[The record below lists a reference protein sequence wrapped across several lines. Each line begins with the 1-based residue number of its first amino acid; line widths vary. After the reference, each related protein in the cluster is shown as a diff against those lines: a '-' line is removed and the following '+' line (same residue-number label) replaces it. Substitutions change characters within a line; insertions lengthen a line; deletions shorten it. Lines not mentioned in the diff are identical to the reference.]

1 MNKAAE
7 ICAFIQTNLV
17 DASVKVDQDTSFEKL
32 GLDSFSIIE
41 IILFIERRY
50 GISLPDKDLTKD
62 NLFSATALA
71 KCIER
76 NQINQ

>member
-17 DASVKVDQDTSFEKL
+17 DSSVVFDKDTSFDKL
-32 GLDSFSIIE
+32 GLDSFSIVE

-50 GISLPDKDLTKD
+50 GISLRDKDLTKD
-62 NLFSATALA
+62 NLFSASALA
-71 KCIER
+71 NCIER
-76 NQINQ
+76 NQIKQ